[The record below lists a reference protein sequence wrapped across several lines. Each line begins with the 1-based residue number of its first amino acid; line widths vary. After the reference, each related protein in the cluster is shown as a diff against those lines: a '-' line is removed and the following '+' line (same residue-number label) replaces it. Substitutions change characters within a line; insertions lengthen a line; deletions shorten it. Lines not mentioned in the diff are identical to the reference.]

1 MIRTIQRL
9 LALAAAGFLLAG
21 TVGAGTAAA
30 ASPRAAAVP
39 TARAGVDRCAALRVT
54 ALAQPTVANLQALGR
69 CEIDG
74 RLAALA
80 RLQAAVDA
88 SAALTDAHEAA
99 LDSILSST
107 VARLR
112 ALRTEIDGDTTV
124 EAVREDIRRIYV
136 ELGVYALVAR
146 QVGLVIAADRA
157 AVAADRLSAA
167 AGRLEAAINQA
178 EASGKNVGDARRH
191 LATMTA
197 QVAVA
202 RAAAAGVAAPVLA
215 LTPAAWT
222 AGDARPVLRRAQA
235 DLRDGLVATAP
246 RRGGRPGGARR
257 PALRSPPGE
266 LGTPG

>member
-9 LALAAAGFLLAG
+9 ARPRRGRVPSRRYGRRRNGRGRLAQGRRRPDRPRG
-21 TVGAGTAAA
+21 HQAAA
-30 ASPRAAAVP
+30 AP
-39 TARAGVDRCAALRVT
+39 ALHVT
-54 ALAQPTVANLQALGR
+54 TLAQPTVANLQALGR

-136 ELGVYALVAR
+136 ESGVYALVAR

-157 AVAADRLSAA
+157 AVAAPPP
-167 AGRLEAAINQA
+167 E
-178 EASGKNVGDARRH
+178 
-191 LATMTA
+191 
-197 QVAVA
+197 
-202 RAAAAGVAAPVLA
+202 
-215 LTPAAWT
+215 
-222 AGDARPVLRRAQA
+222 
-235 DLRDGLVATAP
+235 
-246 RRGGRPGGARR
+246 RGRR
-257 PALRSPPGE
+257 PAGGGDQPGRVKRE
-266 LGTPG
+266 